1 PPPPPKPWEAVI
13 VRPNVTPANGHQA
26 ALIAQR
32 DAKAESDAA
41 TQSALA
47 RLQMVYQSPG
57 QAPG

>member
-1 PPPPPKPWEAVI
+1 VI